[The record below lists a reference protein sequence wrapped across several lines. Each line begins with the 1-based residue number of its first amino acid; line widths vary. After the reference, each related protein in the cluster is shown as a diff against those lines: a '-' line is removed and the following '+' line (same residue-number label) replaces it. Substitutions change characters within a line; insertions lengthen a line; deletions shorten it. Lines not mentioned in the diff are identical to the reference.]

1 MPTVVEA
8 RNLIVNQIVDGVD
21 NSITP
26 SKVRQ
31 VMLAI
36 IDSLST
42 LEGPGFTYSWS
53 TTTTAGDP
61 GSATIRGN
69 NATQA
74 SITNFYFS
82 ETSNEGNI
90 QGYLAA
96 IFGGTSAAKGVIII
110 TDVDD
115 HDNFIVATVTSDTDS
130 GAYRTLAVNT
140 TSAGGAIADGA
151 TVIVQISPV
160 GDAATPTL
168 PERLSDN
175 PTAITDWNTALSP
188 GWYRLANGAANQ
200 PIGGWNW
207 GALVLPGING
217 NNQLQFGFAQNN
229 SGVQFYMRERNFTVW
244 SSWLKLALTQAE
256 QDGRYLKL
264 SGGALTNGISFGS
277 NFGASNT
284 DLSKHLALYSTTYG
298 FGVTSNRL
306 NAVLPGSAGW
316 YVNIGGTDYLTVTSA
331 LLKYGTND
339 IWHAGNKASAAEI
352 RSATSGK
359 GIDPANVFAANA
371 WVPVAYAANMAI
383 DQSTGFHFTTTL
395 TGDTALV
402 AMTNK
407 KQQAGYFEIKQDATG
422 GRAIT
427 SYSTDFFLPGGTPTI
442 DTAPNAR
449 NMFVYATLADN
460 KVMLI
465 YMGSD

>member
-1 MPTVVEA
+1 MALGLYGRNAVPVRPDPDLPATPGVAPQNLWAKNRSANGANDGYEFCQTDLNEIIGQLRTLLVAIGGDLNGTVGNELAVA
-8 RNLIVNQIVDGVD
+8 IVAALDAKRSIADELFLGSFADLAALQAAHPEGAAGQWAILQRGSGTNASTALWDSDNTVPAWVDSGVV
-21 NSITP
+21 P
-26 SKVRQ
+26 
-31 VMLAI
+31 
-36 IDSLST
+36 ST
-42 LEGPGFTYSWS
+42 LDW
-53 TTTTAGDP
+53 TA
-61 GSATIRGN
+61 
-69 NATQA
+69 
-74 SITNFYFS
+74 ITNKP
-82 ETSNEGNI
+82 
-90 QGYLAA
+90 A
-96 IFGGTSAAKGVIII
+96 
-110 TDVDD
+110 
-115 HDNFIVATVTSDTDS
+115 
-130 GAYRTLAVNT
+130 
-140 TSAGGAIADGA
+140 
-151 TVIVQISPV
+151 QI
-160 GDAATPTL
+160 
-168 PERLSDN
+168 SDN
-175 PTAITDWNTALSP
+175 PTAITDWNAALLP
-188 GWYRLANGAANQ
+188 GWYRFANGAASQ
-200 PIGGWNW
+200 PVGGWNW

-306 NAVLPGSAGW
+306 NAVLPSSAGW